1 MLKPVLFSVS
11 ALLLAAPSALAAQ
24 TGPVAAERLAW
35 GEWLAN
41 APTSPYLAVA
51 QQSIGAGVTI
61 GPDSADLPLEGVEF
75 HRVSASGTVSLA
87 GPGGRVPLPRGRAV
101 SLGRYRL
108 VAGGPARR
116 AVITVFDTARAR
128 GAPSWYDIDPSASFT
143 GSLRPPDAPSTT
155 RLLAP
160 DGVEVEASLAGT
172 VMVPVGDTAVQLT
185 VMRIPDPGSGEATL
199 EIFFRDST
207 NDKGS
212 YPAGRF
218 VELVPLANGRYRLDF
233 NRARNPFCA
242 YSSAYACP
250 VPWRGNALPV
260 ALEVGERYSAVK

>member
-1 MLKPVLFSVS
+1 MMRLATLFV
-11 ALLLAAPSALAAQ
+11 ALLAAAPSILLAQ
-24 TGPVAAERLAW
+24 GSSVAAERNAW
-35 GEWLAN
+35 TEWLAT

-51 QQSIGAGVTI
+51 QQPIGPGITI

-75 HRVSASGTVSLA
+75 HRVTATGTVSLA
-87 GPGGRVPLPRGRAV
+87 GPDGRRALPRGRTV
-101 SLGRYRL
+101 RLGRYML
-108 VAGGPARR
+108 VAGGPAGR
-116 AVITVFDTARAR
+116 AVVTVFDTSHAR
-128 GAPSWYDIDPSASFT
+128 GAPAYYDLDPAVSYVGHLQA
-143 GSLRPPDAPSTT
+143 PDAPATT

-172 VMVPVGDTAVQLT
+172 VDVPAGDSTVRLT

-199 EIFFRDST
+199 EIYFRDAT
-207 NDKGS
+207 NGQGS

-218 VELVPLANGRYRLDF
+218 VELVPLADGRYRLDF

-260 ALEVGERYSAVK
+260 ALNAGERYVPIK